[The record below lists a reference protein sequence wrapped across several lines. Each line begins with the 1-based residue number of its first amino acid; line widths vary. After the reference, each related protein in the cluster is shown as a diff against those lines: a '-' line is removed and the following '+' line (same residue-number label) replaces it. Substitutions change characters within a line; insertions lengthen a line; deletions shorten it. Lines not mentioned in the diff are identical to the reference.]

1 MPTFGFCDG
10 GRTTSSI
17 PEDAARLAGK
27 IGMNILGISG
37 FENSMPFKRAHWP
50 SLDEREYRIS
60 QGHDSA
66 AALVVDGR
74 VVAAAAEERFNREKH
89 SPRFPVRAI
98 EYCLSEAGLALA
110 DVDELAHGFD
120 YEPYRPLF
128 SLDPVASEL
137 YREVYSREA
146 LLRLVERDLKGFPAD
161 RFHHVGHHQA
171 HAASAYFTSGFD
183 ECLVV
188 VIDGMGEVV
197 SATVYRASAGGL
209 EKLHEISAAH
219 SIGILYSLVTLHLGF
234 EFGADEYK
242 IMGLAPYGD
251 PERFR
256 SFFEHAIDL
265 RPNGSIRIP
274 PLTLNESREER
285 ENQLVTRRYLAEH
298 LGPPRMPDDPITDD
312 HRDVAAA
319 LQAGLDRAM
328 EHLCG
333 HFGRQTG
340 LRKLAMAGGV
350 ALNCTANGKLLRSGL
365 FDDIYV
371 QPAAGDDGS
380 ALGAALHRA
389 SLHHKDLPNRRFPV
403 PFLGPAHSHDAIES
417 AISGAAD
424 RIEVERFDGLEAA
437 CERAADLIRDGR
449 VIAWYRGRMEFGP
462 RALGHRSI
470 LADPGHP
477 EMRGRINSMV
487 KMREAFRPFAPAVTI
502 EQVHRWFEVPPM
514 TELPYMIITVD
525 VRQEHRAQL
534 PAVTHVNG
542 SARVQTVSSGDDAS
556 FHTLLRAVGRTTG
569 REMVL
574 NTSFNV
580 KGQPIVNTPAEALET
595 FLRTGIEFL
604 FLENTL
610 ISRPR

>member
-1 MPTFGFCDG
+1 
-10 GRTTSSI
+10 
-17 PEDAARLAGK
+17 
-27 IGMNILGISG
+27 MNILGISG

-60 QGHDSA
+60 QGHDAA
-66 AALVVDGR
+66 AALVIDGQI
-74 VVAAAAEERFNREKH
+74 VAAAAEERFNREKH
-89 SPRFPVRAI
+89 SGRFPLRAI
-98 EYCLSEAGLALA
+98 EYCLSEAGLALE

-120 YEPYRPLF
+120 YEPFEQLF

-146 LLRLVERDLKGFPAD
+146 LLRLTERDLDGFPAD
-161 RFHHVGHHQA
+161 RVHHVGHHLA

-183 ECLVV
+183 ECMVV

-197 SATVYRASAGGL
+197 SATVYRASAKGL
-209 EKLHEISAAH
+209 EKIHEISAAH

-234 EFGADEYK
+234 NFGADEYK

-251 PERFR
+251 PEQFR
-256 SFFEHAIDL
+256 AFFERAIDL
-265 RPNGSIRIP
+265 RSNGSIRIP
-274 PLTLNESREER
+274 PLALNQTREER
-285 ENQLVTRRYLAEH
+285 ENHLGTRRHLTEH

-312 HRDVAAA
+312 HRDIAAA
-319 LQAGLDRAM
+319 LQARLDQAM
-328 EHLCG
+328 GHLCG
-333 HFGRQTG
+333 YFGRQTG

-350 ALNCTANGKLLRSGL
+350 ALNCTSNGNLLRSSL
-365 FDDIYV
+365 FDDIYI

-380 ALGAALHRA
+380 ALGAALYRA
-389 SLHHKDLPNRRFPV
+389 SLCDGDLPNRRFPV
-403 PFLGPAHSHDAIES
+403 PFLGPAPTPDAIES
-417 AISGAAD
+417 AISEMGD
-424 RIEVERFDGLEAA
+424 RIKVERFDGLEPA
-437 CERAADLIRDGR
+437 CERAAELIRDGR
-449 VIAWYRGRMEFGP
+449 VLAWYRGRMEFGP

-477 EMRGRINSMV
+477 GMRDRINSMV

-502 EQVHRWFEVPPM
+502 EQVHRWFDVPPM
-514 TELPYMIITVD
+514 TELAYMIITAD
-525 VRQEHRAQL
+525 VRREHRAQL

-542 SARVQTVSSGDDAS
+542 SARVQTVSSDNNAS
-556 FHTLLRAVGRTTG
+556 FHTLLSAVGRATG

-580 KGQPIVNTPAEALET
+580 KGQPIVNTPTEALET
-595 FLRTGIEFL
+595 FLGTGIEFL

-610 ISRPR
+610 ISRSD

>member
-1 MPTFGFCDG
+1 
-10 GRTTSSI
+10 
-17 PEDAARLAGK
+17 
-27 IGMNILGISG
+27 MNILGISG

-60 QGHDSA
+60 QGHDAA
-66 AALVVDGR
+66 AALVIDGQI
-74 VVAAAAEERFNREKH
+74 VAAAAEERFNREKH
-89 SPRFPVRAI
+89 SGRFPLRAI
-98 EYCLSEAGLALA
+98 EYCLSEAGLALE

-120 YEPYRPLF
+120 YEPFEQLF

-146 LLRLVERDLKGFPAD
+146 LLRLTERDLDGFPAD
-161 RFHHVGHHQA
+161 RVHHVGHHLA

-183 ECLVV
+183 ECMVV

-197 SATVYRASAGGL
+197 SATVYRASAKGL
-209 EKLHEISAAH
+209 EKIHEISAAH

-234 EFGADEYK
+234 NFGADEYK

-251 PERFR
+251 PEQFR
-256 SFFEHAIDL
+256 AFFERAIDL
-265 RPNGSIRIP
+265 RSNGSIRIP
-274 PLTLNESREER
+274 PLALNQTREER
-285 ENQLVTRRYLAEH
+285 ENHLGTRRHLTEH

-312 HRDVAAA
+312 HRDIAAA
-319 LQAGLDRAM
+319 LQARLDQAM
-328 EHLCG
+328 GHLCG
-333 HFGRQTG
+333 YFGRQTG

-350 ALNCTANGKLLRSGL
+350 ALNCTSNGNLLRSSL
-365 FDDIYV
+365 FDDIYI

-380 ALGAALHRA
+380 ALGAALYRA
-389 SLHHKDLPNRRFPV
+389 SLCDGDLPNRRFPV
-403 PFLGPAHSHDAIES
+403 PFLGPAPTPDAIES
-417 AISGAAD
+417 AISEMGD
-424 RIEVERFDGLEAA
+424 RIKVERFDGLEPA
-437 CERAADLIRDGR
+437 CERAAELIRDGR
-449 VIAWYRGRMEFGP
+449 VLAWYRGRMEFGP

-477 EMRGRINSMV
+477 GMRDRINSMV

-502 EQVHRWFEVPPM
+502 EQVHRWFDVPPM
-514 TELPYMIITVD
+514 TELAYMIITAD
-525 VRQEHRAQL
+525 VRREHRAQL

-542 SARVQTVSSGDDAS
+542 SARVQTVSSDNNAS
-556 FHTLLRAVGRTTG
+556 FHTLLSAVGRATG

-580 KGQPIVNTPAEALET
+580 KGQPIVNTPTEALET
-595 FLRTGIEFL
+595 FLSTGIEFL

-610 ISRPR
+610 ISRSD